1 MTLPSLSNTED
12 LQALLEEAVE
22 RGRAV
27 APKGELAGYIPE
39 LLNADPA
46 AVGIALAM
54 LDGRSFQAGDARTLF
69 TIQSVS
75 KVFTLACV
83 LRSGD
88 TGLYPDRVS
97 VEPSGD
103 EFHSITRLEEEQG
116 RPRNPMINAG
126 AIAVSGRLAGQSP
139 AQRIDTLRGFLT
151 EAGNSSSISFPL
163 DDAVYRS
170 ECRTGFR
177 NRALANFMQHHGVVD
192 DAEKAVDTYFR
203 QCSLLID
210 AEQLAQLGLFL
221 ANGGV
226 HPVTGKALLSPFHNR
241 IIVATM
247 MTCGLYDEVGHF
259 AIRVGLPAK
268 SGVSG
273 GILAVLPGRMSI
285 ACYGPALGT
294 NGNSMAGMAMLAYL
308 SERLRLSLFE
318 PAEVIRQDLG

>member
-1 MTLPSLSNTED
+1 MSSPVANTMDFEAV
-12 LQALLEEAVE
+12 LEQALEH
-22 RGRAV
+22 GRSV
-27 APKGELAGYIPE
+27 ASDGKLADYIPE
-39 LLNADPA
+39 LCNADPA
-46 AVGIALAM
+46 AVGIAVET
-54 LDGRSFQAGDARTLF
+54 LDGRRYQAGAAQTMF

-75 KVFTLACV
+75 KVFALACV

-88 TGLYPDRVS
+88 RGLYPDRVS

-103 EFHSITRLEEEQG
+103 EFYSITRLEEERG

-126 AIAVSGRLAGQSP
+126 AIAVSGRLAGSDP
-139 AQRIDTLRGFLT
+139 IQRIATLRGFLADASG
-151 EAGNSSSISFPL
+151 AGAASFAL
-163 DDAVYRS
+163 DEAVYRS

-192 DAEKAVDTYFR
+192 DAEIAVDTYFR
-203 QCSLLID
+203 QCSLLVN
-210 AEQLAQLGLFL
+210 AEQLARLGVFV

-226 HPVTGKALLSPFHNR
+226 QPETREVLLSPFHNR
-241 IIVATM
+241 VIVATM

-259 AIRVGLPAK
+259 AVRVGLPAK

-285 ACYGPALGT
+285 ACYAPALGA
-294 NGNSMAGMAMLAYL
+294 NGNSVAGMAMLEYL

-318 PAEVIRQDLG
+318 PDQVVG

>member
-1 MTLPSLSNTED
+1 MTLRILSDNGELEAALED
-12 LQALLEEAVE
+12 AVK
-22 RGRAV
+22 RGRSV
-27 APKGELAGYIPE
+27 ASDGELAGYIPE

-46 AVGIALAM
+46 AVGIAVAM
-54 LDGRSFQAGDARTLF
+54 LDGRTFQAGDARSMF

-75 KVFTLACV
+75 KVFALACV

-103 EFHSITRLEEEQG
+103 EFHSITRLEEERG

-126 AIAVSGRLAGQSP
+126 AIAVSGRLPGADP
-139 AQRIDTLRGFLT
+139 EQRIETLRRSLA
-151 EAGNSSSISFPL
+151 EAGDSAPLSLPL
-163 DDAVYRS
+163 DESVYRS

-192 DAEKAVDTYFR
+192 DAEVAVDTYFR
-203 QCSLLID
+203 QCSLLINT
-210 AEQLAQLGLFL
+210 EQLAQLGLFL

-226 HPVTGKALLSPFHNR
+226 HPGTGKALLSPFHNR
-241 IIVATM
+241 VIVATM

-273 GILAVLPGRMSI
+273 GILAVLPGRLSI
-285 ACYGPALGT
+285 ACFGPALGP
-294 NGNSMAGMAMLAYL
+294 NGNSVAGMAMLEYL

-318 PAEVIRQDLG
+318 PAEVVRPHLG

>member
-1 MTLPSLSNTED
+1 
-12 LQALLEEAVE
+12 
-22 RGRAV
+22 
-27 APKGELAGYIPE
+27 
-39 LLNADPA
+39 
-46 AVGIALAM
+46 
-54 LDGRSFQAGDARTLF
+54 
-69 TIQSVS
+69 
-75 KVFTLACV
+75 
-83 LRSGD
+83 
-88 TGLYPDRVS
+88 
-97 VEPSGD
+97 
-103 EFHSITRLEEEQG
+103 
-116 RPRNPMINAG
+116 
-126 AIAVSGRLAGQSP
+126 
-139 AQRIDTLRGFLT
+139 
-151 EAGNSSSISFPL
+151 
-163 DDAVYRS
+163 
-170 ECRTGFR
+170 
-177 NRALANFMQHHGVVD
+177 MQHHGVVD

-226 HPVTGKALLSPFHNR
+226 HPRTGKVLLSPFHNR

-285 ACYGPALGT
+285 ACYGPALGP
-294 NGNSMAGMAMLAYL
+294 NGNSMAGMAMLEYL

>member
-116 RPRNPMINAG
+116 R
-126 AIAVSGRLAGQSP
+126 
-139 AQRIDTLRGFLT
+139 
-151 EAGNSSSISFPL
+151 
-163 DDAVYRS
+163 
-170 ECRTGFR
+170 
-177 NRALANFMQHHGVVD
+177 
-192 DAEKAVDTYFR
+192 
-203 QCSLLID
+203 
-210 AEQLAQLGLFL
+210 
-221 ANGGV
+221 
-226 HPVTGKALLSPFHNR
+226 
-241 IIVATM
+241 
-247 MTCGLYDEVGHF
+247 
-259 AIRVGLPAK
+259 
-268 SGVSG
+268 
-273 GILAVLPGRMSI
+273 
-285 ACYGPALGT
+285 
-294 NGNSMAGMAMLAYL
+294 
-308 SERLRLSLFE
+308 
-318 PAEVIRQDLG
+318 